1 MQSHGLPNKIHI
13 SNCSYERIV
22 NKSSFNINE
31 RGNIEV
37 KGKGKMKVGTAGS
50 FYWCCMDHVNELL
63 SHGQQGETLA
73 MAHTPHAP
81 VRAVCNEYASCIAAA
96 ADTTKSTQLFSWR
109 LM

>member
-50 FYWCCMDHVNELL
+50 VYWCCIDHVNGLL
-63 SHGQQGETLA
+63 S
-73 MAHTPHAP
+73 
-81 VRAVCNEYASCIAAA
+81 
-96 ADTTKSTQLFSWR
+96 TQRHWDALGIEMHCSQ
-109 LM
+109 